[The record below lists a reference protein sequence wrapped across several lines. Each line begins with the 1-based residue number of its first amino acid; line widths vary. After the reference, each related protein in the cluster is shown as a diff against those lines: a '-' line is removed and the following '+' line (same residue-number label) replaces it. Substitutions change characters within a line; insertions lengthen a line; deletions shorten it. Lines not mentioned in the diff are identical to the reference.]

1 MKISDLRELEYKKDS
16 SEYFKHF
23 KHMPLSTFLDS
34 CADSQKGKH
43 VRYDII
49 SANPSDIISVAY
61 DGTLIWQQCLKGVQ
75 SKSHQHPFEKLA
87 KILGL
92 MQPIDDDRFPFTGGL
107 LGYWSYELGAV
118 LEPELITAGKSIHNP
133 PVMCIGLFWWAL
145 ITDHQ
150 LKQTHIIF
158 HPDIHSQTRLAVLSA
173 LDKPVSFEKKKF
185 QLSKKFLP
193 TISVSQYRTA
203 FNRIQEYILSGDCYE
218 VNLTQEFIAPYTG
231 DSWEAY
237 LHLRKVSPAP
247 YSAFL
252 AYPRMTILCHSPER
266 FIQVNGRTVEANPIK
281 GTIARGNT
289 PEEDLANA
297 KWLQS
302 SQKDRSENLM
312 IVDLLRNDLGK
323 VCETGSVKVTSL
335 FSLESYAN
343 VHHLA
348 SSITGRLP
356 EKVDV
361 FTLMSSV
368 FPGGSI
374 TGAPKLRSMQIIREL
389 EVSARSVYCGS
400 IGYISCNN
408 VMDTNI
414 AIRTVV
420 DYGEQ
425 LHCWGGGAIVADST
439 CEQEYEESVTKV
451 KNLMNALNNHACC
464 T

>member
-16 SEYFKHF
+16 SEYFKYF

-34 CADSQKGKH
+34 CADNYKGKH
-43 VRYDII
+43 GRYDII
-49 SANPSDIISVAY
+49 SANPSDIISVTH
-61 DGTLIWQQCLKGVQ
+61 DGTLIWQQCLNCDQ
-75 SKSHQHPFEKLA
+75 SESHQHPFETLS

-118 LEPELITAGKSIHNP
+118 LEPERVTAKKSIHNP
-133 PVMCIGLFWWAL
+133 LVMCVGLFWWAL

-173 LDKPVSFEKKKF
+173 LDQPATLKQKKF
-185 QLSKKFLP
+185 QLGRKFLP
-193 TISVSQYRTA
+193 TISLGQYRVA
-203 FNRIQEYILSGDCYE
+203 FNRIQEYILAGDCYE
-218 VNLTQEFIAPYTG
+218 VNLTQEFTAPYTG

-237 LHLRKVSPAP
+237 LQLRKVSPAP

-252 AYPRMTILCHSPER
+252 AYPGMTILCHSPER
-266 FIQVNGRTVEANPIK
+266 FIKVHDRIVEARPIK
-281 GTIARGNT
+281 GTIARGKT
-289 PEEDLANA
+289 PEEDRANA
-297 KWLQS
+297 QWLQS

-312 IVDLLRNDLGK
+312 IVDLLRNDLGR
-323 VCETGSVKVTSL
+323 VCETGSVKVPSL

-343 VHHLA
+343 VHHLV
-348 SSITGRLP
+348 SSVTGRLP
-356 EKVDV
+356 AEVDV

-374 TGAPKLRSMQIIREL
+374 TGAPKLRSMQIIQEL
-389 EVSARSVYCGS
+389 EASARSVYCGS

-414 AIRTVV
+414 AIRTLVA
-420 DYGEQ
+420 YGEQ

-439 CEQEYEESVTKV
+439 CEQEYEESVEKV
-451 KNLMNALNNHACC
+451 KNLMNALNNHVCC